1 MSGSDRSAG
10 NSRTLSECVTGISS
24 PSPDCG
30 TGGKARTRGVIE
42 SCTILTTVA
51 NAVLAPVH
59 DRMPVILPPTEY
71 ARWLDPALRDTDSLA
86 PLLVPFPPEGML
98 ALPVNPG
105 SIAPPSTTRIASL
118 LFRSPPL
125 SDRTTREDRPPK
137 RNRPLS
143 TKRLIEALGG
153 RTDVESM

>member
-1 MSGSDRSAG
+1 MSPTSLHVHHATTSPRP
-10 NSRTLSECVTGISS
+10 S
-24 PSPDCG
+24 PSRPSARRQREPD
-30 TGGKARTRGVIE
+30 KGVIE

-98 ALPVNPG
+98 AMPVNPRVN
-105 SIAPPSTTRIASL
+105 SPAVDDEDCIAPLP
-118 LFRSPPL
+118 
-125 SDRTTREDRPPK
+125 
-137 RNRPLS
+137 
-143 TKRLIEALGG
+143 
-153 RTDVESM
+153 